1 MEKEIWLPLQNLG
14 LTPGISQYGSVKGQA
29 ELRMRKEGA
38 STRPLVSLGTG
49 FLEGNFDT
57 RFLTTLGL
65 LL

>member
-1 MEKEIWLPLQNLG
+1 MILLPKPNDFL
-14 LTPGISQYGSVKGQA
+14 PMIQYGSVKGQA